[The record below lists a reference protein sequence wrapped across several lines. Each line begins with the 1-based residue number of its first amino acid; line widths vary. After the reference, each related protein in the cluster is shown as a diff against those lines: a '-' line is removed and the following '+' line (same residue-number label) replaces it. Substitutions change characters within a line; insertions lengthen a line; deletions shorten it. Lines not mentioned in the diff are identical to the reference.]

1 MKYYLILVLL
11 FFNLLSCDLSNNKLR
26 NNVISSG
33 HPLASIAGKEMFKKG
48 GNAADA
54 AIAAAFTLSVVEP
67 SMSGLGGR
75 LQAIYRSKD
84 GFIGGVDASTEVPL
98 NYDKKIDHK
107 NYGFKTIGI
116 PGVVAGLIK
125 LHKEQGSLP
134 LQTIM
139 NPSIKYAEKGFK
151 ILPGESLRH
160 KSEIKKII
168 EFEGTK
174 FHFLKNDL
182 YHYNTGEVFI
192 QKDLAVLLKRI
203 SKNGHKGFYEGETAE
218 LIVDDINKNGGYL
231 SLEDLKN
238 YKALDSKVLI
248 GKFNNYKVFSLFLPS
263 YGALTIQILQLMDQF
278 KDLNNEENWSFLVG
292 KATKLSYSY
301 RRHQENKD
309 SLVKILSY
317 EKAKNDALVLINNNF
332 FKKEQTEISDIS
344 GEKIGHTTHLTTADK
359 FGNVVS
365 LTQTIGPNMGSKVA
379 TKGLGFLYAVTSGSY
394 LGMYEPGKRVNSFI
408 SPTLIGNNEKIILA
422 LGAAGGNKIVTAI
435 SQVAS
440 RYFQQK
446 KSLKDALFYPRIY
459 PENDTLLIED
469 HLELKNLRLKINS
482 KNLNIK
488 FINEKARFG
497 RIHAIAMDTINNSW
511 IGEADPDWEG
521 TVEILRN

>member
-11 FFNLLSCDLSNNKLR
+11 FFNLLSCDSSNNKLR

-33 HPLASIAGKEMFKKG
+33 HPLASLAGKEMFKKG

-107 NYGFKTIGI
+107 NYGYKTIGI

-168 EFEGTK
+168 EFKGTK

-182 YHYNTGEVFI
+182 NHYNPGEVFI

-218 LIVDDINKNGGYL
+218 LIVDDMNKNGGYL

-278 KDLNNEENWSFLVG
+278 KDLNNEENWSFFVG
-292 KATKLSYSY
+292 KATKL
-301 RRHQENKD
+301 
-309 SLVKILSY
+309 
-317 EKAKNDALVLINNNF
+317 
-332 FKKEQTEISDIS
+332 
-344 GEKIGHTTHLTTADK
+344 
-359 FGNVVS
+359 
-365 LTQTIGPNMGSKVA
+365 
-379 TKGLGFLYAVTSGSY
+379 
-394 LGMYEPGKRVNSFI
+394 
-408 SPTLIGNNEKIILA
+408 
-422 LGAAGGNKIVTAI
+422 
-435 SQVAS
+435 
-440 RYFQQK
+440 
-446 KSLKDALFYPRIY
+446 
-459 PENDTLLIED
+459 
-469 HLELKNLRLKINS
+469 
-482 KNLNIK
+482 
-488 FINEKARFG
+488 
-497 RIHAIAMDTINNSW
+497 
-511 IGEADPDWEG
+511 
-521 TVEILRN
+521 